1 MPDPCLHRAA
11 GVSCSPG
18 RVERPYSWRP
28 GAFGL
33 KNLVLLGPAAARDQL
48 AALVPVIERC

>member
-1 MPDPCLHRAA
+1 VSVVAQAESKDRIPD
-11 GVSCSPG
+11 
-18 RVERPYSWRP
+18 SWRP

-33 KNLVLLGPAAARDQL
+33 KNLVLVDPAAARDQL